1 MVVTWMATELLFKS
15 CSLVQVYF

>member
-1 MVVTWMATELLFKS
+1 MVVTWMATELRFKS